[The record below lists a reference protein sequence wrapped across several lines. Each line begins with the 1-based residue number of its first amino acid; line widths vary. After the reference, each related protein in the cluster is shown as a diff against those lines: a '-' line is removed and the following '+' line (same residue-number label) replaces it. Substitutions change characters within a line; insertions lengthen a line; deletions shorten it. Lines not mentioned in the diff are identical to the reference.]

1 VHSTVDACMLRLYIA
16 HGPMAHN
23 KSTRPMFRTRIAVFV
38 AVFVFVAQPVIAQKQ
53 KAPAVAHAKL
63 SVPNLSVLDSI
74 VNDAVA
80 HDEIP
85 GAVLVVSHRG
95 RVIYRKAFGY
105 RALIPHR
112 ERMTVGTIFDL
123 ASLTK
128 LFATTPSIMR
138 LLEQGKIRL
147 NDPLVRYM
155 PEFAGDGPDDIK
167 SQITIRMLLTHTS
180 GLAPDPPLSA
190 ALAGEDALMKEIGT
204 ETLMAPPGDRF
215 IYSDTNFILLGE
227 LVKRLTGKRL
237 DEYAAENFYR
247 PLGMTHTRFLPPAS
261 WIPRIAPTEEIDLP
275 PDAKP
280 GSGLGRVLRG
290 VVHDPRSRGIGGVA
304 GHAGLFSTAD
314 DMAIFCQM
322 LLDSGRIPGGARR
335 IFSAATV
342 HKMTTPQT
350 PPWSPNIRGL
360 GWDIDTAYSSP
371 RGDLFP
377 LDSYGHTGFTGTSV
391 WIDPSSQ
398 TFIIL
403 LTNAVHPYE
412 RPAISSLRAKVA
424 TAVAAALNVGDT
436 RGPTSKVERSIYA
449 VRSYGLDGVYHHS
462 DQTLTGIDVLEQENF
477 APLVG
482 KRIGLITNQT
492 GVDRDGKRTIDVLA
506 HASGVK
512 LVAIF
517 SPEHGI
523 FGEADSNVTS
533 TTDAATGLPIYSLYG
548 ETRRPTPEM
557 LQGIDALVYDI
568 QDAGVRFYTFI
579 TTMGYAMEAA
589 AQHHI
594 SFYVLDRPDPL
605 DGVTIEGPML
615 DRDKLNFVGYFP
627 MPVRYAMTLG
637 ELAQMFNAENK
648 IGADLHVIAMKNWHR
663 EDPFETTGLAWIPPS
678 PNLRLLNAALLY
690 PGIEILQAGGVSVGR
705 GTDAPFELF
714 GAPWINASQL
724 ADELNHD
731 FVPGVRFVPTQ
742 FTPTSG
748 PYAGKLC
755 QAISLIITDRAS
767 LNSMLMG
774 LQIAAALNKLYP
786 DDFSLNKMIELVGN
800 ADTIAKLKAVE
811 APTRIVW
818 DWQDD
823 LVLFRKMR
831 AKYMIYPE

>member
-1 VHSTVDACMLRLYIA
+1 
-16 HGPMAHN
+16 
-23 KSTRPMFRTRIAVFV
+23 MFRIRIAIFFAFLALVTSSLL
-38 AVFVFVAQPVIAQKQ
+38 AQTHK
-53 KAPAVAHAKL
+53 AHAIAP
-63 SVPNLSVLDSI
+63 SRPIAPNLSALDSI

-80 HDEIP
+80 DDEIP
-85 GAVLVVSHRG
+85 GAVLLVSHRG
-95 RVIYRKAFGY
+95 RVIYRKAFGH
-105 RALIPHR
+105 RALVPHR

-138 LLEQGKIRL
+138 LLEEGKIRL
-147 NDPLVRYM
+147 NDPLVCYM
-155 PEFAGDGPDDIK
+155 PEFASNGPDDIK

-180 GLAPDPPLSA
+180 GLAPDPPLPA
-190 ALAGEDALMKEIGT
+190 ALAGEDALMKEIDS

-237 DEYAAENFYR
+237 DEFAAVNFYR

-275 PDAKP
+275 PGAKP
-280 GSGLGRVLRG
+280 GSGLGHVLRG
-290 VVHDPRSRGIGGVA
+290 VVHDPRSRAIGGVA

-322 LLDSGRIPGGARR
+322 LLDGGRIPGSTHR
-335 IFSAATV
+335 ILSAATV

-350 PPWSPNIRGL
+350 PPWSPNVRGL

-377 LDSYGHTGFTGTSV
+377 LGSYGHTGFTGTSV
-391 WIDPSSQ
+391 WMDPASQ

-403 LTNAVHPYE
+403 LANAVHPYE

-424 TAVAAALNVGDT
+424 TAVVAALNVGDT
-436 RGPTSKVERSIYA
+436 HGFTSKVERSIYA
-449 VRSYGLDGVYHHS
+449 NRPYGLDGIYHRS
-462 DQTLTGIDVLEQENF
+462 DATLTGIDVLEQDNF
-477 APLVG
+477 AQLAG
-482 KRIGLITNQT
+482 KHIGLITNQT
-492 GVDRDGKRTIDVLA
+492 GVDREGRRTIDVLA
-506 HASGVK
+506 HAPGVK

-523 FGEADSNVTS
+523 FGKEDSNVAS
-533 TTDAATGLPIYSLYG
+533 GTDSATGLPIYSLYG
-548 ETRRPTPEM
+548 QTSRPTDEM
-557 LQGIDALVYDI
+557 LHGIDALVYDI

-579 TTMGYAMEAA
+579 TTMGYSMEAA
-589 AQHHI
+589 ARQHI

-605 DGVTIEGPML
+605 DGITIEGPML

-648 IGADLHVIAMKNWHR
+648 IGSDLHVIAMKDWHR
-663 EDPFETTGLAWIPPS
+663 EDPFEATGLAWTAPS
-678 PNLRLLNAALLY
+678 PNLRSLNAALLY

-705 GTDAPFELF
+705 GTDTPFELF
-714 GAPWINASQL
+714 GAPWINSSQL

-731 FVPGVRFVPTQ
+731 FVPGVRFVPMQ

-748 PYAGKLC
+748 PYAGEPC

-767 LNSMLMG
+767 LNSTLMG
-774 LQIAAALNKLYP
+774 LQIASALNKLYP
-786 DDFSLNKMIELVGN
+786 DHFSLDKMIELVGN
-800 ADTIAKLKAVE
+800 ADTIAKLKSGEV
-811 APTRIVW
+811 PTRIVW
-818 DWQDD
+818 DWEVD
-823 LVLFRKMR
+823 LAQFRKMR
-831 AKYMIYPE
+831 AKYLIYPE

>member
-1 VHSTVDACMLRLYIA
+1 
-16 HGPMAHN
+16 
-23 KSTRPMFRTRIAVFV
+23 MFQTRIVAFFSFAALAV
-38 AVFVFVAQPVIAQKQ
+38 QPVLAQAR
-53 KAPAVAHAKL
+53 KAKTLAQVRKPGA
-63 SVPNLSVLDSI
+63 SLSVLDSI
-74 VNDAVA
+74 LNDAVA

-85 GAVLVVSHRG
+85 GAVLLVSHRG

-112 ERMTVGTIFDL
+112 ELMTVDTIFDL

-138 LLEQGKIRL
+138 LLERGKIRL

-155 PEFAGDGPDDIK
+155 PEFAGNGADDVK

-180 GLAPDPPLSA
+180 GFAPDPPLSA
-190 ALAGEDALMKEIGT
+190 ALLGEGALMKEIDT

-227 LVKRLTGKRL
+227 LVKHLTGKRL

-247 PLGMTHTRFLPPAS
+247 PLGMMHTRFLPPAS
-261 WIPRIAPTEEIDLP
+261 WIPRIAPTEEVDLP
-275 PDAKP
+275 PGAKP
-280 GSGLGRVLRG
+280 GSGLGHVLRG
-290 VVHDPRSRGIGGVA
+290 VVHDPRSRAIGGVA

-322 LLDSGRIPGGARR
+322 LLDGGRIPGRPGH

-350 PPWSPNIRGL
+350 PPWSPNVRGL

-377 LDSYGHTGFTGTSV
+377 LSSYGHTGFTGTSV

-424 TAVAAALNVGDT
+424 TVVAAALNVGETHDL
-436 RGPTSKVERSIYA
+436 TSEVERSIYT
-449 VRSYGLDGVYHHS
+449 VRPYGLDGIYHRS
-462 DQTLTGIDVLEQENF
+462 DRTSTGIDVLEQENF
-477 APLVG
+477 APLAG

-492 GVDRDGKRTIDVLA
+492 GVDRAGKRTIDVLA

-512 LVAIF
+512 LVAIY

-523 FGEADSNVTS
+523 FGKADSSVSS

-579 TTMGYAMEAA
+579 TTMSYAMEAA

-605 DGVTIEGPML
+605 DGITIEGPML

-627 MPVRYAMTLG
+627 MPIRYAMTLG

-648 IGADLHVIAMKNWHR
+648 IGADLHVVAMKDWHR
-663 EDPFETTGLAWIPPS
+663 EDPFQTTDLAWIAPS
-678 PNLRLLNAALLY
+678 PNLRSLNAALLY

-705 GTDAPFELF
+705 GTDTPFELF
-714 GAPWINASQL
+714 GAPWVNASQL

-748 PYAGKLC
+748 LYAGEFC
-755 QAISLIITDRAS
+755 QAISLVITDRAS

-774 LQIAAALNKLYP
+774 LQIAVALHKLYP
-786 DDFSLNKMIELVGN
+786 DHFSLDKMIELIGN
-800 ADTIAKLKAVE
+800 ADTIAKLKSGE

-818 DWQDD
+818 DWQDNLD
-823 LVLFRKMR
+823 QFRKMR
-831 AKYMIYPE
+831 AKYLIYPD